1 MTLLSRILVK
11 RVTTFIEE
19 GASVPY
25 YLTGS
30 RVSAIDISYAYGA
43 IDVITRFSLELADAE
58 RVLVVGRNG
67 SGKTTLANILS
78 GHLPPSTGK
87 VVLPACISSITLP
100 LFFPPIKSSGLGA
113 DPKFLRMF
121 HLSSREVMDS
131 YPDQLSAGQQQKLAL
146 ALALSQEADLY
157 ILDEPLANLDAESRS
172 IAMNAIFERTRH
184 KALIVIMHGAEEY
197 DTYFDRV
204 VRLEQQVHEFSCA
217 DGKQAAEFGLQP
229 PL

>member
-1 MTLLSRILVK
+1 
-11 RVTTFIEE
+11 
-19 GASVPY
+19 
-25 YLTGS
+25 
-30 RVSAIDISYAYGA
+30 
-43 IDVITRFSLELADAE
+43 
-58 RVLVVGRNG
+58 
-67 SGKTTLANILS
+67 
-78 GHLPPSTGK
+78 
-87 VVLPACISSITLP
+87 
-100 LFFPPIKSSGLGA
+100 
-113 DPKFLRMF
+113 
-121 HLSSREVMDS
+121 
-131 YPDQLSAGQQQKLAL
+131 
-146 ALALSQEADLY
+146 LY